1 MELHHIQTVLRV
13 MNLTTSCGMTWC
25 AARFDI
31 AESYT
36 LKDLG
41 GEAEIR
47 FYLVPDDSA
56 LLGGEGVI
64 TA

>member
-13 MNLTTSCGMTWC
+13 MNLTASYGMVWC
-25 AARFDI
+25 ASRFDI
-31 AESYT
+31 SQSYT

-56 LLGGEGVI
+56 LLSGEGVI
-64 TA
+64 SA